1 MIIVM
6 LLIMVIVMNSRE
18 YWIARFLYLEN
29 TYHEDTEKYLYELFK
44 FYDNTSKG
52 IQKDLAYWFL
62 KFAKDNQITYI
73 EAQKTLKRNELKEF
87 HSTIDEYI
95 SSSSSLNFSN
105 SFKKELDNMLIRKRV
120 TRLESLQT
128 QLKCHVETLYS
139 KQTKD
144 IEGFLK
150 TGFKKNVY
158 KTAYEI
164 EKGLNVGVTLNKYNE
179 SEVEQII
186 GKPWATDEETFSERL
201 WGRKRKL
208 VSDLVQTDLPQAL
221 VKGESTD
228 KITKRWVEKL
238 GVDKRAVERIIRTE
252 RSAVA
257 SISTLESY
265 KKLGVKK
272 YQLLATL
279 DLRTSQICQSID
291 LKIFDLKNYSIGATA
306 PPFHPNCRTTT
317 VPYFDDE
324 FTVDEKRA
332 AKDKNGNTIHV
343 PATMTFDKWQEKYV
357 T

>member
-1 MIIVM
+1 MK
-6 LLIMVIVMNSRE
+6 SRE
-18 YWIARFLYLEN
+18 YWITRFLYLEN
-29 TYHEDTEKYLYELFK
+29 TYHDDTEKYLYELAT
-44 FYDNTSKG
+44 FYDNTSKE

-87 HSTIDEYI
+87 HTTIDEYI
-95 SSSSSLNFSN
+95 SLSNSLNFSN
-105 SFKKELDNMLIRKRV
+105 SLKKELDNMLIRKRV

-128 QLKCHVETLYS
+128 QLKCHVETLYT
-139 KQTKD
+139 KQNKD

-150 TGFKKNVY
+150 TGFEKNVY

-179 SEVEQII
+179 AEIEQII

-208 VSDLVQTDLPQAL
+208 VNDLVQTDLPQAL
-221 VKGESTD
+221 VKGESTE

-238 GVDKRAVERIIRTE
+238 DVDKRAVERIVRTE

-257 SISTLESY
+257 SMSTLESY
-265 KKLGVKK
+265 KKLGLKK
-272 YQLLATL
+272 YQLLAIL
-279 DLRTSQICQSID
+279 DSRTSKTCQSVD
-291 LKIFDLKNYSIGATA
+291 LKIFDLKNYRIGVTA
-306 PPFHPNCRTTT
+306 PPFHPHCRTTT

-324 FTVDEKRA
+324 FTVNETRV
-332 AKDKNGNTIHV
+332 AKDKNGNTINV
-343 PATMTFDKWQEKYV
+343 PATMNFDEWQKEYV
-357 T
+357 A